1 MWNICSED
9 LHDGQ
14 ECLWHVQLALLSF
27 GCMAH
32 SSSNFLLLSSH
43 TYLFNLILTDLNS
56 EGKEEKKEGRKEG
69 EKKEEEKEKRKSC
82 FREVS

>member
-1 MWNICSED
+1 MRSICSED

-27 GCMAH
+27 GCMAR
-32 SSSNFLLLSSH
+32 SSSNFLLLSSN

-56 EGKEEKKEGRKEG
+56 EGKEEKKEERRGKGKKRKRRKEKVASG
-69 EKKEEEKEKRKSC
+69 KFHS
-82 FREVS
+82 